1 MSGPVLQAAASGVPI
16 VASAVGGIPEIVHHG
31 VTGLLVTPADAEA
44 LESAV
49 DQMLAQPQRAE
60 KMAVAARRLVE
71 VTFSVPAMV
80 QGNLAI
86 YQRLLARKK

>member
-1 MSGPVLQAAASGVPI
+1 M
-16 VASAVGGIPEIVHHG
+16 GGIPEIVHHG
-31 VTGLLVTPADAEA
+31 VTGLLVTPANAGA

-49 DQMLAQPQRAE
+49 NQILTQPERAG
-60 KMAVAARRLVE
+60 KMAVAARQLVE